1 MTASMLDE
9 LQQPPPPKIYIC
21 PCCFLTFTYRSAFI
35 THCEKMKV
43 QIDAAIA
50 GARAWKK

>member
-9 LQQPPPPKIYIC
+9 LQPPPQPKIYIC
-21 PCCFLTFTYRSAFI
+21 PCCFLSFAYRSAFI

-50 GARAWKK
+50 KAKEAK